1 MSNTDNTNSTKTVKE
16 KTVKKRAARSIVAPR
31 ADEEISS
38 REMRRQDAF
47 AGMNTAKS
55 PRRINEA
62 ASTVRSP
69 GAMKVTEIKDN
80 KAKMVT
86 APINLNFNEDI
97 LQSAPPRKQNKIIAT
112 GWPDRPPAP
121 RNANVHNSPETV
133 EKVREQGP
141 GPVIVTGVTS
151 EGQIQPGQGQGQT
164 VPPQRQIQPGSV
176 QAASQQR
183 QMQPGRTAP
192 QQRQM
197 QPGQAA
203 PPQKQMQ
210 QGPVIST
217 GTVSEGQIPKG
228 PVQTAPQQRQTQ
240 PGQTAPQKQMQQGN
254 GRPVPQQG
262 QRRPGQGQRP
272 GQPGPNR
279 GQVRPGQA
287 PQRAMPG
294 RPAQNGQAGGRQQR
308 PPVNT
313 AGNGVNI
320 PVSQVTEELPGG
332 NSSRRVLKTVVTTTT
347 TTTYETVSDEDL
359 KELSGPTQTVVTEQ
373 LPVQQI
379 PQTVQSQHVTQQIPQ
394 PVQSRHVTQQLP
406 QSQLQQAGQTG
417 RIPTQGQDTA
427 QGSVINRMMSQPP
440 HQGKPMTA
448 MDRQLADIEKALGL
462 SEPGVDN
469 GVNGNING
477 TVNNNINS
485 NNDMLNA
492 SFFEGQGQPN
502 SRLSGGNVPAPGN
515 KQGPAGQ
522 RRAAGNDPFK
532 DIDTFSDKNHT
543 AKNEPMDL
551 GRKSTEYM
559 MLAIEGVIFVVILII
574 CLSIYH
580 KIKNRDFD
588 TDDSSVPS
596 TEAVADEGQDNPIPL
611 ADSGTEGFEVQEAG
625 ADDELLIEDDPS
637 GSVQT
642 EASSESVDVDNDNF
656 TLKCTNV
663 TVCLDTN
670 GNPAAL
676 IYFTFTNK
684 TSKLLSMSEVFP
696 PSVTQNGEPCET
708 FASLDEYPEEF
719 YNKDTQISDGSS
731 LDCCYSVSL
740 KDAVS
745 PMMLTVH
752 DNYETFSDVGTTE
765 IPLQ

>member
-47 AGMNTAKS
+47 AGMNTARS
-55 PRRINEA
+55 PKRINEA
-62 ASTVRSP
+62 ATTLRSP

-80 KAKMVT
+80 KANMVT

-97 LQSAPPRKQNKIIAT
+97 LQSTPPRKQNKIIAT

-121 RNANVHNSPETV
+121 RNANMHNSPETV
-133 EKVREQGP
+133 ENVREQGP
-141 GPVIVTGVTS
+141 GPVIASGSAS
-151 EGQIQPGQGQGQT
+151 EGQKQQGPLQ
-164 VPPQRQIQPGSV
+164 
-176 QAASQQR
+176 
-183 QMQPGRTAP
+183 TAP
-192 QQRQM
+192 QQKQM
-197 QPGQAA
+197 PKGPGQPA
-203 PPQKQMQ
+203 PDHKQVQ
-210 QGPVIST
+210 QGPVIFT
-217 GTVSEGQIPKG
+217 GTVSEGQMPKGSGQTVQQKQMQKGPGQPAPNPKQQG
-228 PVQTAPQQRQTQ
+228 PVQTGPQ
-240 PGQTAPQKQMQQGN
+240 QKQMQQGN

-262 QRRPGQGQRP
+262 QRRPVQGQQP
-272 GQPGPNR
+272 GQPAPNR

-294 RPAQNGQAGGRQQR
+294 RPAQNGQAGGRKQR
-308 PPVNT
+308 PPINT

-320 PVSQVTEELPGG
+320 PVSGVTEELPGG

-373 LPVQQI
+373 VPVQQI
-379 PQTVQSQHVTQQIPQ
+379 PQPVQSQHVTQQIPQ
-394 PVQSRHVTQQLP
+394 Q
-406 QSQLQQAGQTG
+406 QLQQAGQTG
-417 RIPTQGQDTA
+417 RISPREQNAA
-427 QGSVINRMMSQPP
+427 QGSVINRMMSQQP

-462 SEPGVDN
+462 SEPSADT

-477 TVNNNINS
+477 TVNNNINNNINN
-485 NNDMLNA
+485 NNDTLNA
-492 SFFEGQGQPN
+492 SFFEGQGRPDPRMN
-502 SRLSGGNVPAPGN
+502 GGNVPVPGN
-515 KQGPAGQ
+515 KQGSVGQ
-522 RRAAGNDPFK
+522 RRAAVNDPFK
-532 DIDTFSDKNHT
+532 DIDTFSNKDHT
-543 AKNEPMDL
+543 AKNEPVDP

-596 TEAVADEGQDNPIPL
+596 TEAVSDEEQGDTIPL
-611 ADSGTEGFEVQEAG
+611 SDSGTEGFEVQEAG
-625 ADDELLIEDDPS
+625 ADDELLIGDDLS

-745 PMMLTVH
+745 PMMLTIH
-752 DNYETFSDVGTTE
+752 DDYETFSDVGTTE